1 MALVLVTGGS
11 GFIGQHLVEA
21 LRGRGQRVRVLD
33 VRPPATASSDVD
45 YVHGSVLDGAAVDAA
60 FMGVDQVYHLA
71 GLPGM
76 WVANKQDFHDVN
88 CRGTEVVLATARKRG
103 VSRFLHCSTE
113 SILFPYSN
121 LNGCAAEEALQPV
134 EAMPGAYTRSKSLAE
149 HHAAKAA
156 AEGFPL
162 VIGTP
167 TMPIGAADHNLT
179 PPTAMLWYFLQKKVQ
194 PHLNFLVNLVD
205 VRDVATGLVLTME
218 RGRIGQRYIL
228 GGDCVR
234 LGQILRMMSAMS
246 GRRQLPIAVPGRLAE
261 ASATVLEYIS
271 DHITRRPPNGTTEGV
286 RIALA
291 ASDLSIGKART
302 ELGYSPRPIEPV
314 LRETITHLLARGGR
328 HASGAIEHHAL
339 SSRAS

>member
-11 GFIGQHLVEA
+11 GFIGHHLVEA
-21 LRGRGQRVRVLD
+21 LRARGQRVRVLD
-33 VRPPATASSDVD
+33 VRAPAADVEH
-45 YVHGSVLDGAAVDAA
+45 VHGSVLDGAAVDAA
-60 FMGVDQVYHLA
+60 IAGVDQVYHLA

-88 CRGTEVVLATARKRG
+88 FRGTEMVLAAAMKRG

-113 SILFPYSN
+113 SILFPYTD
-121 LNGCAAEEALQPV
+121 LKDVAAEEALQPAD
-134 EAMPGAYTRSKSLAE
+134 AMPGAYTRSKSFAE

-156 AEGFPL
+156 ASGFPL

-205 VRDVATGLVLTME
+205 VRDVAMGLVLTME
-218 RGRIGQRYIL
+218 RGRLGQRYIL
-228 GGDCVR
+228 GGDCVP
-234 LGQILRMMSAMS
+234 LGNILRMMSAMS
-246 GRRQLPIAVPGRLAE
+246 GRRQYPIVVPGRIAE
-261 ASATVLEYIS
+261 LSAIMLEYIS
-271 DHITRRPPNGTTEGV
+271 DHVTRRPPNGTAEGV

-291 ASDLSIGKART
+291 ASDLSISKART

-314 LRETITHLLARGGR
+314 LRETITHLLARNGQQP
-328 HASGAIEHHAL
+328 SGALEHHAL

>member
-11 GFIGQHLVEA
+11 GFIGHHLVEA
-21 LRGRGQRVRVLD
+21 LCARGQRVRVLD
-33 VRPPATASSDVD
+33 VRAPSTANADVD
-45 YVHGSVLDGAAVDAA
+45 HVQGSVLDRTAVDAA
-60 FMGVDQVYHLA
+60 LAGVDQVYHLA

-76 WVANKQDFHDVN
+76 WVANKQDFHEVN
-88 CRGTEVVLATARKRG
+88 CRGTEIMLAAAMKRG

-113 SILFPYSN
+113 SILFPYSA
-121 LNGCAAEEALQPV
+121 LNGVPAEEALQPV
-134 EAMPGAYTRSKSLAE
+134 EAMPGAYTRSKAMAE

-156 AEGFPL
+156 AGGFPL

-179 PPTAMLWYFLQKKVQ
+179 PPTAMLWYFLQKKLQ

-228 GGDCVR
+228 GGDCVP
-234 LGQILRMMSAMS
+234 LGNILRMMSAMS
-246 GRRQLPIAVPGRLAE
+246 GRRQYPVVVPGKIAE
-261 ASATVLEYIS
+261 LSAIVLEYIA
-271 DHITRRPPNGTTEGV
+271 DHITRRPPNGTAEGV

-302 ELGYSPRPIEPV
+302 ELGYAPRPIEPV
-314 LRETITHLLARGGR
+314 LRETITHLLARNGEAAR
-328 HASGAIEHHAL
+328 GAIEHHAL